1 MVDEYKKAVQA
12 QRQKTAYMAVGA
24 AVVIH
29 VLFIISKWVAIAAGL
44 AGVGVLL
51 YALYAATSG
60 NRISMGVAFVLAVG
74 IHAGVFIYD
83 HLFGIGEDVKE
94 AELIIF
100 RAPPPILEKNFDL
113 AKRPEISE
121 VQMEMLQ
128 SMAPPDLP
136 QDISAMADVSAV
148 GSDLLSSV
156 LPGTQVLGAFSGA
169 KAEELSFDEVEMI
182 ELGETSAPVQEALS
196 LKHELL
202 NVGDL
207 DIGRYQAILIQDPDN
222 KRNIRGFFNMTV
234 VDYDIADKNRDRF
247 PTAVEELMRYMRD
260 HTKINARIE
269 GTTLEF
275 SDPRIMEAPMIYMTG
290 NDAVLQ
296 ISDTEK
302 TNLGDYLKNGGFLYA
317 EEIRQSDAENGLDG
331 KEAGVSG
338 TPFDRQFKALMKDPQ
353 VLGSDGSKWQ
363 KVPKSHPLY
372 YSFWDFPDGPPMG
385 GAPGGNVFD
394 LEMLE
399 LRGRVAVVFSDLN
412 VSWYWGD
419 PLADA
424 RERGLQFGVNLIVYA
439 LTQPGGIANV
449 TQFTQ

>member
-83 HLFGIGEDVKE
+83 HLFGIGEDVNE

-424 RERGLQFGVNLIVYA
+424 RERGLQFGVNLIVYS

>member
-1 MVDEYKKAVQA
+1 
-12 QRQKTAYMAVGA
+12 MAVGA

-83 HLFGIGEDVKE
+83 HLFGIGEDVNE

-424 RERGLQFGVNLIVYA
+424 RERGLQFGVNLIVYS

>member
-1 MVDEYKKAVQA
+1 MVDEYKKAIQA
-12 QRQKTAYMAVGA
+12 QRKKSAWMAVGA
-24 AVVIH
+24 AIVIH
-29 VLFIISKWVAIAAGL
+29 VLFILSEEVAMAFGL
-44 AGVGVLL
+44 AAIGVLI
-51 YALYAATSG
+51 YALYAETTG
-60 NRISMGVAFVLAVG
+60 HRMNMVVAFVLSGV
-74 IHAGVFIYD
+74 IHVGVFVYD
-83 HLFGIGEDVKE
+83 HLFGIGVEEKE
-94 AELIIF
+94 AELVIF

-169 KAEELSFDEVEMI
+169 KAEELAFDEVEMI
-182 ELGETSAPVQEALS
+182 ELAETSAPVQEALS

-207 DIGRYQAILIQDPDN
+207 DIGRYQAVLIQDPDN

-234 VDYDIADKNRDRF
+234 IDYDIADKNRDRF

-275 SDPRIMEAPMIYMTG
+275 SDPRIMEAPMIYVTG

-331 KEAGVSG
+331 REAGVSG
-338 TPFDRQFKALMKDPQ
+338 TPFDRQFKALMKDGQ

-363 KVPKSHPLY
+363 KVPKSHQLY

-412 VSWYWGD
+412 ISWYWGD

>member
-424 RERGLQFGVNLIVYA
+424 RERGLQFGVNLIVYS

>member
-83 HLFGIGEDVKE
+83 HLFGIGEDVNE

>member
-83 HLFGIGEDVKE
+83 HLFGIGEDVNE

-234 VDYDIADKNRDRF
+234 IDYDIADKNRDRF

-275 SDPRIMEAPMIYMTG
+275 FDPRIMEAPMIYMTG

>member
-83 HLFGIGEDVKE
+83 HLFGIGEEEKE

-169 KAEELSFDEVEMI
+169 KAEELSFNEVEMI

-424 RERGLQFGVNLIVYA
+424 RERGLQFGVNLIVYS

>member
-83 HLFGIGEDVKE
+83 HLFGIGEDVNE

-234 VDYDIADKNRDRF
+234 IDYDIADKNRDRF

-363 KVPKSHPLY
+363 KVPKSHQLY

-424 RERGLQFGVNLIVYA
+424 RERGLQFGVNLIVYS